1 MMCVAENGPNV
12 STNNVFGPPI
22 RHFVPT
28 EDLLY
33 LLMPWKTNIIARS
46 QKFFEVYIHFSRE
59 HACKRKDGPTFVIS
73 PPVLVKG

>member
-1 MMCVAENGPNV
+1 MMRAAENGHNF
-12 STNNVFGPPI
+12 SSNNFFGPPI

-46 QKFFEVYIHFSRE
+46 Q
-59 HACKRKDGPTFVIS
+59 FVF
-73 PPVLVKG
+73 